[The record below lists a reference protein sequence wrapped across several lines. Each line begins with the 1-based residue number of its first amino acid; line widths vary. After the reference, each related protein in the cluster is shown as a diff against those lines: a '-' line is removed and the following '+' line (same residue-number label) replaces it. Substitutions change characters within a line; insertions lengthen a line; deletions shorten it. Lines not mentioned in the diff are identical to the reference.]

1 MNYGIETQEQLESI
15 ENTLQKELIDIGVIC
30 TILLDTAGNTIAKAD
45 DGKKSYD
52 TYAFAALAA
61 GNYASVDAMAQL
73 IDEKEFSML
82 FHKGEHNS
90 IQFCKVNEDLLLVNI
105 FGKEISLGFLRLK
118 VTEVVEKIKK
128 ICRAT
133 QKASAS

>member
-15 ENTLQKELIDIGVIC
+15 ENTLQHELVDVGVVC
-30 TILLDTAGNTIAKAD
+30 AILIDTAGNTIAKVD
-45 DGKKSYD
+45 NGKKEYD

-73 IDEKEFSML
+73 IDEKEFSLL
-82 FHKGEHNS
+82 FHKGENSS

-105 FGKEISLGFLRLK
+105 FSKEISLGFLRLK
-118 VTEVVEKIKK
+118 VAEVVEKIKR
-128 ICRAT
+128 ICRSS
-133 QKASAS
+133 KKD

>member
-1 MNYGIETQEQLESI
+1 MNHGIETTEQLEDI
-15 ENTLQKELIDIGVIC
+15 ENTLQKELVDIGVIC

-45 DGKKSYD
+45 NGTKSYD

-73 IDEKEFSML
+73 IDEEEFSLL
-82 FHKGEHNS
+82 FHKGENSS

-105 FGKEISLGFLRLK
+105 FSKEISLGFLRLK
-118 VTEVVEKIKK
+118 VTEVVEKIKR
-128 ICRAT
+128 ICRGS
-133 QKASAS
+133 QKIDQS

>member
-1 MNYGIETQEQLESI
+1 MNYGIETQEQLEGI
-15 ENTLQKELIDIGVIC
+15 ENTLQNELIDIGVNC
-30 TILLDTAGNTIAKAD
+30 AILLDTAGNTIAKAD
-45 DGKKSYD
+45 NGKKNYD

-73 IDEKEFSML
+73 IDEKEFSLL
-82 FHKGEHNS
+82 FHKGENSS

-118 VTEVVEKIKK
+118 VTEVVEKIKN
-128 ICRAT
+128 IC
-133 QKASAS
+133 KAPKKVSAA